1 MFEKAGQGRGMK
13 TIVCYGDSN
22 THGTV
27 PITNLGDR
35 HRYAHDQR
43 WPGVMAKRLRPQW
56 RVIEEGLPGR
66 TTVHDDPIEGPQ
78 RNGKSGLPISLETHR
93 DIDLLIIMLGTND
106 LKPRFGVSAYEIAAS
121 AGKLAMIAKASQC
134 GPDGGAP
141 KILLVAPPPARETGV
156 LAEMFAGAKA
166 KSERFGELY
175 RKAARDNGCLYLDA
189 GDIIESSATDGVH
202 FEPDMHAR
210 LGNAIAD
217 LIEQDSG
224 LYI

>member
-1 MFEKAGQGRGMK
+1 MK

-35 HRYAHDQR
+35 RRYAHDRR
-43 WPGVMAKRLRPQW
+43 WPGVIDRRLAPHW

-78 RNGKSGLPISLETHR
+78 RNGKTGLPISLESHR
-93 DIDLLIIMLGTND
+93 DVDLLIIMLGTND

-121 AGKLAMIAKASQC
+121 AGKLVIIAEASQC

-141 KILLVAPPPARETGV
+141 KILLVAPPPVRETGV
-156 LAEMFAGAKA
+156 LAEMFAGAEE
-166 KSERFGELY
+166 KSARFGELY
-175 RKAARDNGCLYLDA
+175 GQAARANRCLYLDA
-189 GDIIESSATDGVH
+189 GEIIESSATDGVH

-217 LIEQDSG
+217 LIERDIG
-224 LYI
+224 LDI